1 MQDVKT
7 DEQPTANMD
16 WRIMIEDYR
25 ALLEKRYEDFMEDGP
40 KSSVQSTCA
49 KNLKDFS
56 K

>member
-25 ALLEKRYEDFMEDGP
+25 ALLEKRYKDFMEDGP
-40 KSSVQSTCA
+40 KSSVQLTHPNNS
-49 KNLKDFS
+49 KDFS